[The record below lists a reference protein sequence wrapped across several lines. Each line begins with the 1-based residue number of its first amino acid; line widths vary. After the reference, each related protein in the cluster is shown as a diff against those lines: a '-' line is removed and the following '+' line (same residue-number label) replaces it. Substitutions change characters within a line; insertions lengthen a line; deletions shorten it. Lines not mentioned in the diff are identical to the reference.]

1 MQKQR
6 PIGVILFV
14 IWSFIAGVLVILA
27 GWDVFL
33 DGKKGMDDAWGNPPD
48 EFSQMWIPYFLAYF
62 CVGIV
67 WIAGGLISCVS
78 AVTLFNGEEWGRKLS
93 IITIIAISL
102 GWIVIKCISFSF
114 DHFSD
119 PAPVIG
125 IIIALPMLYLW
136 TRPVREYC
144 KGT

>member
-1 MQKQR
+1 MQEQR
-6 PIGVILFV
+6 PVGVILFV
-14 IWSFIAGVLVILA
+14 IWSVIAGVLVILA
-27 GWDVFL
+27 GWGVFL
-33 DGKKGMDDAWGNPPD
+33 GGKKGMDDAWGNPPD
-48 EFSQMWIPYFLAYF
+48 EVSQMWLPYFLAYF
-62 CVGIV
+62 FVGIV

-93 IITIIAISL
+93 ITAVIAISL
-102 GWIVIKCISFSF
+102 GWIIIKCISFSF
-114 DHFSD
+114 RD

-136 TRPVREYC
+136 TRPVREFC